1 MATKNNRRTIITKK
15 ILRETLLEL
24 LQEKSI
30 SKITIKEIC
39 DLSEM
44 SRSTFYL
51 HYQDQ
56 FMLLEDLENELI
68 QNIMT
73 TLGTLDSVI
82 NSMDGI
88 IAFLKIIKS
97 NPKTYR
103 TLLCKNESKSFQ
115 EKLIEIVEKTVQ
127 SNTPI
132 DLDPQKKDYLF
143 TFIMYGSLNVITEWI
158 NHDYDIAE
166 NELAELIFT
175 SCNNIAISTLA

>member
-15 ILRETLLEL
+15 ILKETLLEL
-24 LQEKSI
+24 LEEKPI

-39 DLSEM
+39 DMSEM

-68 QNIMT
+68 QNLLT

-88 IAFLKIIKS
+88 IAFLRIIKS
-97 NPKTYR
+97 NPKTYK
-103 TLLCKNESKSFQ
+103 TLLCKSESKSFQ
-115 EKLIEIVEKTVQ
+115 EKLISVVAEAVKARSPFNI
-127 SNTPI
+127 
-132 DLDPQKKDYLF
+132 DPQREDYIF
-143 TFIMYGSLNVITEWI
+143 TFIMFGSLNVITEWI
-158 NHDYDIAE
+158 NNDFDME
-166 NELAELIFT
+166 EKELAELIFT
-175 SCNNIAISTLA
+175 SCNNIAE